1 MKQSRHVALQN
12 CCTQREFRS
21 GTDQYFFFNFSHFG
35 KYLLFAEQRTRF
47 SFLSPLPHLSVY
59 LMMMNDYDNIGWLLT
74 VVIYT
79 YITQT
84 SSCTHNIY
92 ILRQTH
98 RHRGRR
104 THARTRSHRL
114 LSSLPLHFQ
123 TRLVRMLSKSH
134 GRLHSAFCLSCLL
147 SSFTKSFSV
156 APRCY
161 HFHRWA
167 CLR

>member
-1 MKQSRHVALQN
+1 MPGEKERKQSRHVALQN
-12 CCTQREFRS
+12 CCTRRECRN
-21 GTDQYFFFNFSHFG
+21 GTDQYFFNVSHFG
-35 KYLLFAEQRTRF
+35 KYLPTF
-47 SFLSPLPHLSVY
+47 FLPLPHFPSLSLSDDDEWWWQY
-59 LMMMNDYDNIGWLLT
+59 WMIANSFYIH
-74 VVIYT
+74 IYHT
-79 YITQT
+79 DERVH
-84 SSCTHNIY
+84 TH

-104 THARTRSHRL
+104 THARTRSHHL
-114 LSSLPLHFQ
+114 LSSLPVRFQ
-123 TRLVRMLSKSH
+123 TRLVRMLTQSH

-161 HFHRWA
+161 HFHLCA

>member
-12 CCTQREFRS
+12 CCTQRECQN
-21 GTDQYFFFNFSHFG
+21 GTDQYFFNVSHFG
-35 KYLLFAEQRTRF
+35 KYLFHV
-47 SFLSPLPHLSVY
+47 FLSSPSPPISLC
-59 LMMMNDYDNIGWLLT
+59 LMMMNDDDNIRWLII

-79 YITQT
+79 YNTQT

-98 RHRGRR
+98 RHRARR
-104 THARTRSHRL
+104 THARTHSHHL
-114 LSSLPLHFQ
+114 MSSLPLHFQ
-123 TRLVRMLSKSH
+123 TRLVRMLTQSH

-156 APRCY
+156 SPRCY
-161 HFHRWA
+161 HFHPCA